1 MRLSP
6 RLGLSFPVTERDK
19 FFFNYGHFS
28 QWPRF
33 AYVYPQLE
41 AQTATEIQLL
51 GNPNLDPK
59 VTVEYETGH
68 AARIRRAVEPGR
80 DLLQPGHL
88 RLRQEREPGSGGH
101 RRRRDARSQRLRAQ

>member
-1 MRLSP
+1 MRVSP

-41 AQTATEIQLL
+41 AQTATEVQLL

-59 VTVEYETGH
+59 VTIEYETGVQH
-68 AARIRRAVEPGR
+68 EFGGLWSLGMTFFNR
-80 DLLQPGHL
+80 DIY
-88 RLRQEREPGSGGH
+88 
-101 RRRRDARSQRLRAQ
+101 DYAQSE